1 MSQVSLG
8 GNPVNVG
15 GEFPAKGSKAPS
27 FTLTAGDLSAVS
39 SESLAGQR
47 IILNIFP
54 SIDTAVCAASVRTFN
69 ARAAG
74 LDNTT
79 VVCASA
85 DLPFAAKRFCG
96 AEGIESVVT
105 GSSFKNPEFA
115 QNFGVAMLDG
125 RLAGL
130 LARAVVVIGS
140 DGTVLH
146 SELVPNIAQEPDYDA
161 AIAALG

>member
-69 ARAAG
+69 ARAG
-74 LDNTT
+74 TEPVGITRT
-79 VVCASA
+79 V
-85 DLPFAAKRFCG
+85 LPSR
-96 AEGIESVVT
+96 S
-105 GSSFKNPEFA
+105 
-115 QNFGVAMLDG
+115 VAMRG
-125 RLAGL
+125 
-130 LARAVVVIGS
+130 
-140 DGTVLH
+140 
-146 SELVPNIAQEPDYDA
+146 
-161 AIAALG
+161 